1 MSRYIFI
8 DLVKVFV
15 YHAIKGLV
23 IFMTLGERIQTIL
36 KQRNIKQIDFAKSLG
51 ISANYVNLIV
61 NDRKNCVSDTLAML
75 IEETYGYSSKWVLEG
90 TGEMT
95 ISSDLTASKMQL
107 LRKIQKM
114 SENEVKATLA
124 FVATLESVSAQFLES

>member
-1 MSRYIFI
+1 
-8 DLVKVFV
+8 
-15 YHAIKGLV
+15 
-23 IFMTLGERIQTIL
+23 MTLGERIQTIL